1 MSPTNVQLARLYD
14 QYGGLIY
21 RDLLLRSED
30 EGVAAELLPAVF
42 ARAVCHWD
50 RWAGGGSRLL
60 WLADLAVTECGSRA
74 LSPGTES
81 DSDQWLLERSVAG
94 DLSKPE
100 HRRLRDRLDVEPPL
114 SERLDA
120 LRRLD
125 REFDNRFGWP
135 EVEGKVQDIVASRR
149 ASSAAAGEARDVGEQ
164 RYWRAMWIGGLCAL
178 VATLS
183 VMVIDPEGEPSIF
196 AEAPQSSSGP
206 ITLWP
211 QQKGALLP
219 PGQSGIL
226 QAFVFE
232 QGRAQVLDPGSS
244 VAAGTRLQ
252 FRVASEQMYLALLGV
267 DSSGTI
273 KTYVPARGSVSLPWT
288 PGPPQPLG
296 TALELSATPGS
307 EVFLA
312 FMSAEPLSVASLTA
326 ALKSRVVAKDD
337 FLPVLLA
344 LGEDSAGLA
353 PEVGIVH
360 LVKP

>member
-1 MSPTNVQLARLYD
+1 MSPTNVQLSRLYD

-21 RDLLLRSED
+21 RDLLRRSED

-42 ARAVCHWD
+42 ARAVHDWD
-50 RWAGGGSRLL
+50 RWAGGGNRLL
-60 WLADLAVTECGSRA
+60 WLADLAVTECGRRA
-74 LSPGTES
+74 LSPGTEF
-81 DSDQWLLERSVAG
+81 DSEQWLLERSVAG
-94 DLSKPE
+94 DLSKSE
-100 HRRLRDRLDVEPPL
+100 HRLLRARLDVEAPL
-114 SERLDA
+114 SERLEA
-120 LRRLD
+120 LRTLD
-125 REFDNRFGWP
+125 REFDNRFAWA

-149 ASSAAAGEARDVGEQ
+149 ASSAAGGEARDVGEQ

-206 ITLWP
+206 VTLWP
-211 QQKGALLP
+211 QQKAAPL
-219 PGQSGIL
+219 GQSGLL

-232 QGRAQVLDPGSS
+232 QGRAQLLGPGAS